1 MFYKR
6 ENYKIY
12 ILGGVED
19 YLTEAAKKH
28 KRNLMFLAFFV
39 ASLTAITLLSGEL
52 VFKSAFGFSVES
64 QSEGFNSSILL
75 IVASFACLYEVIMLF
90 LYKQQCDS
98 HYFGKQLNRTDR
110 QGSCEQLDNFKRVI
124 ELIDYDMNEHA
135 ELDNLLEKH
144 LEQSQLL
151 IETIYKH
158 PTPNE
163 VQESFT
169 SLIDTVDEVKHKTI
183 SRDAEYAG
191 NAIFERIKFL
201 LKQPEREIEHYRL
214 QDIRQ
219 IIELQVMRNIPQQMN
234 GDKYTLIKSFFD
246 EHNKIVKLSED
257 YVIHNEDWKVY
268 IEHQLQSNLNRYEE
282 LVALIKQQGAASRRI
297 VFAEIYFPIFFGI
310 TSVLVSFKWV
320 ILPYLTSL

>member
-6 ENYKIY
+6 ENFKIY

-64 QSEGFNSSILL
+64 QSEGINSSILL

-110 QGSCEQLDNFKRVI
+110 QGSSEQLDNFKRVI
-124 ELIDYDMNEHA
+124 ELINYDMNEHT

-151 IETIYKH
+151 IESVNKH

-163 VQESFT
+163 IQESFT
-169 SLIDTVDEVKHKTI
+169 SLIDTIDEVKYNTI

-191 NAIFERIKFL
+191 NAIFERVKYHL
-201 LKQPEREIEHYRL
+201 TESSREIDNSRL
-214 QDIRQ
+214 QQIKQ
-219 IIELQVMRNIPQQMN
+219 IIDLQVMKHIPQAIN
-234 GDKYTLIKSFFD
+234 GNKYTLIDSFFR

-257 YVIHNEDWKVY
+257 YVLHNEDWKVY
-268 IEHQLQSNLNRYEE
+268 IEHQLQSNLNRYDE

-310 TSVLVSFKWV
+310 TSVFVSFKWI